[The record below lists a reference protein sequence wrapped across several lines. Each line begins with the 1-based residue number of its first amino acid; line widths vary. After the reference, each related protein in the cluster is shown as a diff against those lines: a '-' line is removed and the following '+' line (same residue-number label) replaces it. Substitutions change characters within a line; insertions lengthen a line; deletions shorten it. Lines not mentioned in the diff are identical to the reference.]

1 MKPTTLGQIGQ
12 LLMMISNLFV
22 TMLTEKSKKISEI
35 DGDKIQNAIDM
46 PDKENFLSEFIK
58 WINNGCKLTVQLVNG
73 FVFGDVFKHRA
84 ETGDKRLYFGDNYR
98 NWCVLPWFKKFIAIR
113 ELGRPNEYRLPK
125 SMKDNEIQ
133 AATGNPGNIDFETYS
148 ILKYILIFQ
157 PELAEQFLGGY
168 KLNKKEWYVMHV
180 ELPDGRVVAVY
191 LRWDDDEWRFLASSL
206 GAYTWGEGDLFLSF
220 AAAKK

>member
-35 DGDKIQNAIDM
+35 DGDKIQSAIDIS
-46 PDKENFLSEFIK
+46 DKENFLSEFIK
-58 WINNGCKLTVQLVNG
+58 WINNECKLTYQLVNG
-73 FVFGDVFKHRA
+73 FVFGNVFKHRA

-98 NWCVLPWFKKFIAIR
+98 DWCVIPNLKKFISIR
-113 ELGRPNEYRLPK
+113 ELGKPNEYRLPK
-125 SMKDNEIQ
+125 NMKDSEIQ
-133 AATGNPGNIDFETYS
+133 TVTGNPGNMDFEAYS

-168 KLNKKEWYVMHV
+168 KLSKKEWYVMHV
-180 ELPDGRVVAVY
+180 ELPDGRLVSVDLGWVGDA
-191 LRWDDDEWRFLASSL
+191 WGFDAFSL
-206 GAYTWGEGDLFLSF
+206 GGHTWFEGYLFLSF
-220 AAAKK
+220 ATRK

>member
-1 MKPTTLGQIGQ
+1 
-12 LLMMISNLFV
+12 MISNLFV

-35 DGDKIQNAIDM
+35 DGQKIQDAIDM

-58 WINNGCKLTVQLVNG
+58 WINNGCKLTYQLVNG

-98 NWCVLPWFKKFIAIR
+98 ELCVIPNLKKFIAIR

-125 SMKDNEIQ
+125 SMKDSEIQ
-133 AATGNPGNIDFETYS
+133 TATDNPGNMDFETYCC
-148 ILKYILIFQ
+148 LKYLLIFQ

-180 ELPDGRVVAVY
+180 ELPDGRVVAVG
-191 LRWDDDEWRFLASSL
+191 LGWGGGEWYFYAFSL
-206 GAYTWGEGDLFLSF
+206 GGLTWCKGDLFLSF
-220 AAAKK
+220 ATKK

>member
-1 MKPTTLGQIGQ
+1 MVNKAASLEQIGAFLTMIQ
-12 LLMMISNLFV
+12 ALFISLL
-22 TMLTEKSKKISEI
+22 TGKSKVSNRI
-35 DGDKIQNAIDM
+35 DGDKLEKATNS
-46 PDKENFLSEFIK
+46 PDFLDRLIE

-73 FVFGDVFKHRA
+73 FVFGDMFKHRA
-84 ETGDKRLYFGDNYR
+84 EVGDKRLYFGDNYR
-98 NWCVLPWFKKFIAIR
+98 NWCVTPWLKKFISIR

-180 ELPDGRVVAVY
+180 ELPDGRVVAVNLY
-191 LRWDDDEWRFLASSL
+191 WRGDEWFFGAISL
-206 GAYTWGEGDLFLSF
+206 GDGTWFGGRLFLSF